1 MKTVIPGTRVVVKGI
16 NLDKCDLRGYVDA
29 DFYINGDLFPDPL
42 ENEDF
47 INTPYGKLY
56 LKHHS
61 GAPTSDWQYGHSARV
76 IWEGFS
82 LDARYITLPGIWVVD
97 TKAVPGELRPQLP
110 HRDRLIKNETYHKTI
125 KEINDF
131 FDDWAADIL
140 SQVDIKKMPGL
151 GKYEKIAAQLE
162 KEVDRDQIPGALVL
176 KAREYFYTKLSIPI
190 LEQPTINWDGAFGFV
205 DGFETE
211 TIYTRNDLVMEV
223 HLPCEEVDGFPEKLI
238 NAQAEQPMLV
248 KFVARKNKSNFKPIN
263 LHKYEGGWYCDGW
276 ELDGGYIRGIDVMVW
291 PTEGDRVVFTGKPQ
305 HLAGHV
311 LNNAELWSIVLS
323 CLNDDSLSTYW
334 SEDGDGFGV
343 LPGEVLVDVYRAMGQ
358 EENDA
363 RIYVKLQ
370 QVRKILTE
378 YGLPEAFRKLAL
390 DNLQD
395 LEKTFRTAGY
405 TPPENAGPIFL
416 F

>member
-1 MKTVIPGTRVVVKGI
+1 
-16 NLDKCDLRGYVDA
+16 
-29 DFYINGDLFPDPL
+29 
-42 ENEDF
+42 
-47 INTPYGKLY
+47 
-56 LKHHS
+56 
-61 GAPTSDWQYGHSARV
+61 
-76 IWEGFS
+76 
-82 LDARYITLPGIWVVD
+82 
-97 TKAVPGELRPQLP
+97 
-110 HRDRLIKNETYHKTI
+110 
-125 KEINDF
+125 
-131 FDDWAADIL
+131 
-140 SQVDIKKMPGL
+140 
-151 GKYEKIAAQLE
+151 
-162 KEVDRDQIPGALVL
+162 
-176 KAREYFYTKLSIPI
+176 
-190 LEQPTINWDGAFGFV
+190 
-205 DGFETE
+205 
-211 TIYTRNDLVMEV
+211 
-223 HLPCEEVDGFPEKLI
+223 
-238 NAQAEQPMLV
+238 MLV

-291 PTEGDRVVFTGKPQ
+291 PTDEGEEVVFTGKPQ

-343 LPGEVLVDVYRAMGQ
+343 LPGEVLVDVYRAMDQ